1 MSRLF
6 LSIASMLRRQLVA
19 APAEDMNHQQDSSC
33 LALFPVGSV
42 SIDGL
47 PTEVL
52 QMIFSNLPAVTYVF
66 YAGPSFWPRKKCP
79 PILRTP
85 AHVCHRWRTIMN
97 TVPFALRL
105 VIGNVDA
112 GTAAIL
118 PLMGNLECLLKER
131 DRAPFDLKLETRGLW
146 IPGVQSTAL
155 PAPLQLILRLLF
167 ERSLQWRSLTFDR
180 IAYWDILRYILDEPL
195 RLPRLEHIHLD
206 FGDAVDPVKH
216 VSSIHAFGAAPRLR
230 TAHVAVYA
238 SGLLL
243 DLPWD
248 QLTHLTIKFNN
259 MPHDVQLPPSL
270 RRILRLSTQLTHL
283 KLMPNFHDR
292 SQQSSRIEYMI
303 PSSVR
308 HLTVGCATLLNI
320 LISPSVTT
328 LQVTSLGPPRKPPVS
343 MSLAPILN
351 YIRRSRCD
359 ALSRLVIHGILS
371 QDSGRHL

>member
-1 MSRLF
+1 
-6 LSIASMLRRQLVA
+6 RRC
-19 APAEDMNHQQDSSC
+19 PAEDMNRQQDSSC
-33 LALFPVGSV
+33 LALLPFGSL
-42 SIDGL
+42 SIDDL

-66 YAGPSFWPRKKCP
+66 YAGPSFWPRKKGP
-79 PILRTP
+79 PILGMP
-85 AHVCHRWRTIMN
+85 AHVCHQWRTIMN

-146 IPGVQSTAL
+146 IPRVQSTAL

-167 ERSLQWRSLTFDR
+167 VRSLTWRSLTFDR
-180 IAYWDILRYILDEPL
+180 IAYWDILRYIMDEPL

-216 VSSIHAFGAAPRLR
+216 ISSIHAFAAAPRLR

-238 SGLLL
+238 YGLLF

-248 QLTHLTIKFNN
+248 QLTHLTIKLNN
-259 MPHDVQLPPSL
+259 MPHDIQLPASL
-270 RRILRLSTQLTHL
+270 RL
-283 KLMPNFHDR
+283 
-292 SQQSSRIEYMI
+292 
-303 PSSVR
+303 
-308 HLTVGCATLLNI
+308 
-320 LISPSVTT
+320 TT
-328 LQVTSLGPPRKPPVS
+328 LQVMPLEPPETPPSS

-351 YIRRSRCD
+351 FIRRSRCD
-359 ALSRLVIHGILS
+359 ALGRLVIHGILP
-371 QDSGRHL
+371 QDSGRHLRPRKRQGPS